1 MPKTKV
7 TLTVSS
13 TDEYFERLR
22 KRARALDRGEM
33 PPPGITISFED
44 PMELLAVLTSER
56 VRLLRKVKQE
66 PQQISA
72 LATGLK
78 RDVRA
83 VSRDVSL
90 LENAGLLRTSYR
102 SNPGH
107 GRMKVVEPVAQEYK
121 LIADL

>member
-1 MPKTKV
+1 MPKSKV

-13 TDEYFERLR
+13 TDEYFERLH

-33 PPPGITISFED
+33 LAPQMTISFAD

-56 VRLLRKVKQE
+56 VRLLRHVKAE
-66 PQQISA
+66 AQQISA
-72 LATGLK
+72 LAAGLK

-90 LENAGLLRTSYR
+90 LEKAGLLRTSYQT
-102 SNPGH
+102 NPGH
-107 GRMKVVEPVAQEYK
+107 GRLKLVEPVAQKYK
-121 LIADL
+121 LVANL

>member
-13 TDEYFERLR
+13 TDKYFERLR
-22 KRARALDRGEM
+22 KRARALDRGEKLA
-33 PPPGITISFED
+33 PGITISFAD

-56 VRLLRKVKQE
+56 VRLLSHVKVE
-66 PQQISA
+66 AQQISA

-83 VSRDVSL
+83 VSRDVSV
-90 LENAGLLRTSYR
+90 LESAGLLRTRYEV
-102 SNPGH
+102 NPGH
-107 GRMKVVEPVAQEYK
+107 GRLKIVESVAQQFK
-121 LIADL
+121 LVADI

>member
-13 TDEYFERLR
+13 SDEYFERLR
-22 KRARALDRGEM
+22 KRARALDRGEKLT
-33 PPPGITISFED
+33 PGITISFAD

-56 VRLLRKVKQE
+56 VRLLSHVKVRS
-66 PQQISA
+66 QQISA

-83 VSRDVSL
+83 VSRDVSV
-90 LENAGLLRTSYR
+90 LENAGLLRTRYEV
-102 SNPGH
+102 NPGH
-107 GRMKVVEPVAQEYK
+107 GRLKIVESVAQQFK
-121 LIADL
+121 LVADI

>member
-13 TDEYFERLR
+13 TDEYFDRLR
-22 KRARALDRGEM
+22 KRASALDRNEM
-33 PPPGITISFED
+33 LAPGITISFAD

-56 VRLLRKVKQE
+56 VRLLSHVKVE
-66 PQQISA
+66 AQQISA

-83 VSRDVSL
+83 VSRDVSV
-90 LENAGLLRTSYR
+90 LENAGLLRTRYEV
-102 SNPGH
+102 NPGH
-107 GRMKVVEPVAQEYK
+107 GRLKIVESVAQQFK
-121 LIADL
+121 LVADI

>member
-13 TDEYFERLR
+13 TDKYFERLR
-22 KRARALDRGEM
+22 KRARALDRKEM
-33 PPPGITISFED
+33 LAPGITISFAD

-56 VRLLRKVKQE
+56 VRLLNHVKVE
-66 PQQISA
+66 SQQISA

-83 VSRDVSL
+83 VSRDVSV
-90 LENAGLLRTSYR
+90 LENAGLLRTRYEV
-102 SNPGH
+102 NPGH
-107 GRMKVVEPVAQEYK
+107 GRLKIVESVAEQFK
-121 LIADL
+121 LVANI